1 MRGKSVADFLA
12 YWEEEGLAYVK
23 RGDYAWMAERIPVG
37 PVLEIGCGLGFATQA
52 LLARGCRVLA
62 LDSLEACLA
71 ATQQRLAG
79 DSAGVTFLQADV
91 GELQAEQMSA
101 LGAFAP
107 VSVVCWLMGAPAETT
122 GATSAT
128 GGQAVAAYR
137 ERVHRAVAQ
146 LAASLPSVQYLH
158 FVDRTAI
165 PWQAKDIGRDTLVR
179 YHQDK
184 TLAGL
189 PFSTAREQALYRKLG
204 DKVVNIEQLRAQL
217 QYQSHPALKHVV
229 PTLASLLARRSQ

>member
-1 MRGKSVADFLA
+1 MLGKSVADFLA
-12 YWEEEGLAYVK
+12 YWEEEGQSYVR

-37 PVLEIGCGLGFATQA
+37 RVLEIGCGLGFATQA
-52 LLARGCRVLA
+52 LHARACQVLA
-62 LDSLEACLA
+62 LDSLDECLDLA
-71 ATQQRLAG
+71 SQRL
-79 DSAGVTFLQADV
+79 GVNAEGVAFLQADV
-91 GELQAEQMSA
+91 TA
-101 LGAFAP
+101 LDAAQRSKIGDFAP
-107 VSVVCWLMGAPAETT
+107 LSVVCWLMGAPAETT
-122 GATSAT
+122 GASSST

-137 ERVHRAVAQ
+137 ERIHRAVAQ

-179 YHQDK
+179 YHLDK
-184 TLAGL
+184 TLASL
-189 PFSTAREQALYRKLG
+189 PFATAREYALYRKLG